1 MYCFTRTPST
11 TSSPTIRMSFGRF
24 SRLTR
29 SRATIRAP
37 HSNIANIT
45 RSAEQFRS
53 MANGAICA
61 ITGNGHGNHRL
72 RINRARIMGG
82 SDIQIEI
89 IVVRHMQMLL
99 ANMFVRFLNY
109 HAHIIIHKILCY
121 A

>member
-1 MYCFTRTPST
+1 
-11 TSSPTIRMSFGRF
+11 
-24 SRLTR
+24 
-29 SRATIRAP
+29 
-37 HSNIANIT
+37 
-45 RSAEQFRS
+45 
-53 MANGAICA
+53 
-61 ITGNGHGNHRL
+61 
-72 RINRARIMGG
+72 MGG